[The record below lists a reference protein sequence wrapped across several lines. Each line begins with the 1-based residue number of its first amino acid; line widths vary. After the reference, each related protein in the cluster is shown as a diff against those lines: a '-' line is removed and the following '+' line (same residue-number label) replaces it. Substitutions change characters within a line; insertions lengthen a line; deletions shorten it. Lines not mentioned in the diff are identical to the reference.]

1 MKSQIEIFETGIK
14 DGIMSKNKKFYKENL
29 TQEEINKI
37 FLETRLKFAKKYNL
51 NGLHIF
57 QALQKTP
64 LNKLNYPDG
73 KYIVI
78 SEENMTKDDY
88 WSEELLADILIISNK
103 YKNIIVGNQMSDCP
117 ILIAEDRRLGVTA
130 LAHCGASY
138 INRNLPIQTIM
149 ALENE
154 YHSNLNDIYVYI
166 GSCIKTESYV
176 YDSYPSWATN
186 KEVWKD
192 CIKKEQSIYKIDLVK
207 AIKKQLKS
215 IGISHIK
222 VSKIDTFKDKNYYSH
237 LAEYNGIK
245 EKSGQ
250 NFVGFYYK

>member
-14 DGIMSKNKKFYKENL
+14 DGIMSRNKKFYKENL

-37 FLETRLKFAKKYNL
+37 FLETRLNFAKKYNL

-57 QALQKTP
+57 QALQKTQ

-88 WSEELLADILIISNK
+88 WSEELPADILIISNK
-103 YKNIIVGNQMSDCP
+103 YKQIIVGNQMSDCP

-154 YHSNLNDIYVYI
+154 YHSNPNDIYAYI
-166 GSCIKTESYV
+166 GSCIKKESYV
-176 YDSYPSWATN
+176 YDSYPTWATN

-192 CIKKEQSIYKIDLVK
+192 CIKKEQAIYKIDLVK

>member
-1 MKSQIEIFETGIK
+1 MRSQIEIFETGIK

-78 SEENMTKDDY
+78 SEENMTKEDY
-88 WSEELLADILIISNK
+88 WSEELPADILIISNK

>member
-37 FLETRLKFAKKYNL
+37 FLKTRLKFAKKYNL

-88 WSEELLADILIISNK
+88 WSEELPADILIISNK

>member
-29 TQEEINKI
+29 TQEEINKK

-57 QALQKTP
+57 QALQKTQ

-88 WSEELLADILIISNK
+88 WSEELPADILIISNK

-166 GSCIKTESYV
+166 GSCIKAESYV

>member
-88 WSEELLADILIISNK
+88 WSEELPADILIISNK

-186 KEVWKD
+186 KEVWKN
-192 CIKKEQSIYKIDLVK
+192 CIKKEQSLYKIDLVK

>member
-57 QALQKTP
+57 QALQKTQ

-73 KYIVI
+73 KYIVL
-78 SEENMTKDDY
+78 SEENMTKEAY
-88 WSEELLADILIISNK
+88 WSEELPADILIISNK

-192 CIKKEQSIYKIDLVK
+192 CIKKEQSLYKIDLVK

>member
-37 FLETRLKFAKKYNL
+37 FLETRLNFAKKYNL

-78 SEENMTKDDY
+78 SEENMTKEDY
-88 WSEELLADILIISNK
+88 WSEELPADILIISNK

>member
-88 WSEELLADILIISNK
+88 WSEELPADILIISNK

-207 AIKKQLKS
+207 TIKKQLKS

>member
-37 FLETRLKFAKKYNL
+37 FLETRLTFAKKYNL

-57 QALQKTP
+57 QALQKTQ

-78 SEENMTKDDY
+78 SEENMTKEDY
-88 WSEELLADILIISNK
+88 WSEELPADILIISNK

-192 CIKKEQSIYKIDLVK
+192 CIKKEQSLYKIDLVK

>member
-1 MKSQIEIFETGIK
+1 MRSQIEIFETGIK

-88 WSEELLADILIISNK
+88 WSEELPADILIISNK

-117 ILIAEDRRLGVTA
+117 ILIAEDRKLGVTA

>member
-88 WSEELLADILIISNK
+88 WSEELPADILIISNK

-215 IGISHIK
+215 IGISHTK

>member
-57 QALQKTP
+57 QALQKTQ

-73 KYIVI
+73 QYIVI
-78 SEENMTKDDY
+78 SEENMTKEDY
-88 WSEELLADILIISNK
+88 WSEELPADILIISNK

-192 CIKKEQSIYKIDLVK
+192 CIKKEQSLYKIDLVK

>member
-78 SEENMTKDDY
+78 SEENMTKEDY
-88 WSEELLADILIISNK
+88 WSEELPADILIISNK

>member
-37 FLETRLKFAKKYNL
+37 FLKTRLKFAKKYNL

-78 SEENMTKDDY
+78 SEENMTKEDY
-88 WSEELLADILIISNK
+88 WSEELPADILIISNK

>member
-1 MKSQIEIFETGIK
+1 MRSQIEIFETCIK

-88 WSEELLADILIISNK
+88 WSEELPADILIISNK

>member
-57 QALQKTP
+57 QALQKTQ

-88 WSEELLADILIISNK
+88 WSEELPADILIISNK

>member
-1 MKSQIEIFETGIK
+1 
-14 DGIMSKNKKFYKENL
+14 
-29 TQEEINKI
+29 
-37 FLETRLKFAKKYNL
+37 
-51 NGLHIF
+51 
-57 QALQKTP
+57 
-64 LNKLNYPDG
+64 
-73 KYIVI
+73 
-78 SEENMTKDDY
+78 MTKEDY
-88 WSEELLADILIISNK
+88 WSEELPADILIISNK

-176 YDSYPSWATN
+176 YDSYPPWPTN

-192 CIKKEQSIYKIDLVK
+192 CIKKEQSLYKIDLVPLH
-207 AIKKQLKS
+207 KKNKENNET
-215 IGISHIK
+215 GEISK
-222 VSKIDTFKDKNYYSH
+222 RASN
-237 LAEYNGIK
+237 
-245 EKSGQ
+245 
-250 NFVGFYYK
+250 

>member
-57 QALQKTP
+57 QALQKTQ

-78 SEENMTKDDY
+78 SEENMTKEDY
-88 WSEELLADILIISNK
+88 WSEELPADILIISNK
-103 YKNIIVGNQMSDCP
+103 YKNIIVGNQLSDCP
-117 ILIAEDRRLGVTA
+117 RLIAEDRRLGVTA

-192 CIKKEQSIYKIDLVK
+192 CIKKEQSLYKIDLVK

>member
-29 TQEEINKI
+29 TQEEINKK

-57 QALQKTP
+57 QALQKTQ

-88 WSEELLADILIISNK
+88 WSEELPADILIISNK

>member
-57 QALQKTP
+57 QALQKTQ

-78 SEENMTKDDY
+78 SEENMTKEDY
-88 WSEELLADILIISNK
+88 WSEELPADILIISNK

-117 ILIAEDRRLGVTA
+117 ILIAEDRRLCVTA

-154 YHSNLNDIYVYI
+154 YHSNHNDIYVYI

-192 CIKKEQSIYKIDLVK
+192 CIKKEQSLYKIDLVK

>member
-57 QALQKTP
+57 QAL
-64 LNKLNYPDG
+64 NKLNYPDG

-78 SEENMTKDDY
+78 SEENMTKEDY
-88 WSEELLADILIISNK
+88 WSEELPADILIISNK

-192 CIKKEQSIYKIDLVK
+192 CIKKEQSLYKIDLVK

>member
-29 TQEEINKI
+29 TKEEINKI

-57 QALQKTP
+57 QALQKTQ

-78 SEENMTKDDY
+78 SEENMTKEDY
-88 WSEELLADILIISNK
+88 WSEELPADILIISNK

-186 KEVWKD
+186 K
-192 CIKKEQSIYKIDLVK
+192 
-207 AIKKQLKS
+207 
-215 IGISHIK
+215 
-222 VSKIDTFKDKNYYSH
+222 
-237 LAEYNGIK
+237 
-245 EKSGQ
+245 
-250 NFVGFYYK
+250 

>member
-57 QALQKTP
+57 QALQKTQ

-78 SEENMTKDDY
+78 SEENMTKEDY
-88 WSEELLADILIISNK
+88 WSEELPADILIISNK

-166 GSCIKTESYV
+166 GSCINTESYV

-192 CIKKEQSIYKIDLVK
+192 CIKKEQSLYKIDLVK

>member
-1 MKSQIEIFETGIK
+1 MRSQIEIFETGIK

-37 FLETRLKFAKKYNL
+37 FLETRLNFAKKYNL

-78 SEENMTKDDY
+78 SEENMTKEDY
-88 WSEELLADILIISNK
+88 WSEELPADILIISNK

-117 ILIAEDRRLGVTA
+117 ILIAEDRKLGVTA

>member
-88 WSEELLADILIISNK
+88 WSEELPADILIISNK

-149 ALENE
+149 ALKNE